1 VELTTISPMATP
13 DGKPQPER
21 DWLVTVPRG
30 SGQAIY
36 LVFVSPEMHFEQL
49 RPTFE
54 KMLRS
59 AQF

>member
-1 VELTTISPMATP
+1 MRDAEGRAQS
-13 DGKPQPER
+13 ER
-21 DWLVTVPRG
+21 DWLVAVP
-30 SGQAIY
+30 QAGGKAIMI
-36 LVFVSPEMHFEQL
+36 VFVAPQIHFEQM